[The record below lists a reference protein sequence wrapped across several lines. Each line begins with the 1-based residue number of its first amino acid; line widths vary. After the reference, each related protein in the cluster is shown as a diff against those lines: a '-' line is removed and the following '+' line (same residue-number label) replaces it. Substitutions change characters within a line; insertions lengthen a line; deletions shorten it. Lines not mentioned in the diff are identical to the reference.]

1 MENLDNKELNKTKKQ
16 DKKKLSS
23 NPMTKV
29 KTPIE
34 GLKMI
39 SVPKEA
45 STVPMESQELKKTKK
60 KLDKLIK
67 PISVAEES
75 SLSSIVE
82 TINNFN
88 TVKTKPK
95 QYTNN
100 YSSNVNKVTSNIN
113 YFEII
118 KGVSDAFQN
127 NKSMVDLFTNLNN
140 IQIINIFVNKLKWS
154 FVGFGLFH
162 EKSKCIN
169 LKLFTKT
176 GNTYSSKVFLSDEN
190 NPIIKCFN
198 SKSIIDKDNI
208 NYLNIPY
215 LVKTS
220 SVVVPMIS
228 INKCIGVMLVGQ
240 GVSNININ
248 LINFFS
254 NYMGMY
260 IHNAQLLEQTN
271 KFANTDTLT
280 SLYNHRGFQ
289 EILANEISKAKDTN
303 SPLSVVMFDVN
314 NISKIN
320 RELGH
325 AKGDEVIKT
334 IAEKIKQNIRAN
346 DSAGRYGGDE
356 IAVIMPDTNT
366 KDAKYLAEYITY
378 CLSCCFVD
386 DVGPIKVSVG
396 ISTYPECTIEQEK
409 LLILAEQAMFISQ
422 AKGYKE
428 GMSAIVSSSDF
439 NFWDD
444 AALNSFAEVLA
455 KRHSQIG
462 INFEEELVH
471 KFNQEEIINH
481 NHLME
486 MVTSLAG
493 AIDAKDPYTKGHS
506 TSVSRYAEAL
516 ARAVNLPEHEV
527 ERIKIGALLHDV
539 GKIGIP
545 ENVLKKPGKLTDEE
559 WEIMKQ
565 HPTIGAEKVLAP
577 NEALRDLIPIVKYH
591 HERLDGKG
599 YPEQLKGNEIP
610 LAARIVSVADAYH
623 ALVSDRPY
631 RKGMPIEKA
640 CAILKEGAG
649 IQWDADLVR
658 QFISIAPSLTT
669 NV

>member
-1 MENLDNKELNKTKKQ
+1 MENLENKELNKAKKQ
-16 DKKKLSS
+16 DKKELSS
-23 NPMTKV
+23 NPMKNIKSRT
-29 KTPIE
+29 
-34 GLKMI
+34 GDLKMI
-39 SVPKEA
+39 SVPKNKPVA
-45 STVPMESQELKKTKK
+45 DSQELVKTKK
-60 KLDKLIK
+60 KLNNLIK
-67 PISVAEES
+67 PISVPEEN
-75 SLSSIVE
+75 SLTNIVE

-88 TVKTKPK
+88 NNKTKPRS
-95 QYTNN
+95 YTDN
-100 YSSNVNKVTSNIN
+100 YASNLKKVNTNIN
-113 YFEII
+113 YFDVMRSI
-118 KGVSDAFQN
+118 SDAFSVH
-127 NKSMVDLFTNLNN
+127 KSMVDLLSRLN
-140 IQIINIFVNKLKWS
+140 NIFVNQLKWN
-154 FVGFGLFH
+154 FVGFGLLH

-169 LKLFTKT
+169 LKLFSQT
-176 GNTYSSKVFLSDEN
+176 GNTYSSKVFLSDEK
-190 NPIIKCFN
+190 NPIVQCLN
-198 SKSIIDKDNI
+198 SKTTIDKDNI

-220 SVVVPMIS
+220 SVIVPMIS
-228 INKCIGVMLVGQ
+228 VNKCIGVMLVGQ
-240 GVSNININ
+240 NISNINTN
-248 LINFFS
+248 LVSFFS
-254 NYMGMY
+254 NYMGMF
-260 IHNAQLLEQTN
+260 IHNVQLLEQTN
-271 KFANTDTLT
+271 KYANTDTLT

-289 EILANEISKAKDTN
+289 EILANELVKAKDN
-303 SPLSVVMFDVN
+303 NKPLSVVMFDVN

-334 IAEKIKQNIRAN
+334 IADKISQNIRAT

-356 IAVIMPDTNT
+356 IAVIMPDTDT

-396 ISTYPECTIEQEK
+396 ISTYPECTIDQEK

-428 GMSAIVSSSDF
+428 GMSAIISSSDF

-444 AALNSFAEVLA
+444 VALNSFAEVLA

-471 KFNQEEIINH
+471 KFNQEEIVNH

-545 ENVLKKPGKLTDEE
+545 ESVLKKPGKLDDDE

-599 YPEQLKGNEIP
+599 YPEQLKGNQIP